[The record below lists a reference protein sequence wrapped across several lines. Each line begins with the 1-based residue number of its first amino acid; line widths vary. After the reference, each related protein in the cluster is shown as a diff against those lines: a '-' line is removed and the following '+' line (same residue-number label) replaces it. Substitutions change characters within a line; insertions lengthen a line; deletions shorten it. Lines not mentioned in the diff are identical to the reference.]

1 MSTQSLTLVDVPR
14 PYLDTIASTA
24 QALSVFSLTVRRPF
38 RRQHLVLLVDASRHG
53 VGLHSCDV
61 VLLVDASRHG
71 VGLHS
76 CDGFI
81 NLRDD
86 PTTAGRSL
94 GHHVVSV
101 ASTHPLASGCYVMT
115 VEPDSH
121 ASPNDTQRWLA
132 MADVCDRAGILLI
145 DWCVRGF
152 ATAGARYA
160 GQGTVWFP
168 RHAAGP
174 G

>member
-38 RRQHLVLLVDASRHG
+38 RRQHL
-53 VGLHSCDV
+53 

-121 ASPNDTQRWLA
+121 ASPNDTERWLA